1 MRVYGLALEGEIN
14 LKLENLAKVF
24 VKKHFFK
31 INLKLD
37 IFLSKDLRNACMSRC
52 LGSSRVPLIALEDLG
67 LNRITRKQIF
77 SLQRSFKNFW
87 LANLQK
93 TSCQGRNYRWGN
105 RCNAPGPQ
113 HEKAPQCYI

>member
-1 MRVYGLALEGEIN
+1 MRAYCLALEGEIN

-24 VKKHFFK
+24 VKRHFFK

-52 LGSSRVPLIALEDLG
+52 LGSSRVLS
-67 LNRITRKQIF
+67 RITRNQIF

-113 HEKAPQCYI
+113 HEKAPHCYI